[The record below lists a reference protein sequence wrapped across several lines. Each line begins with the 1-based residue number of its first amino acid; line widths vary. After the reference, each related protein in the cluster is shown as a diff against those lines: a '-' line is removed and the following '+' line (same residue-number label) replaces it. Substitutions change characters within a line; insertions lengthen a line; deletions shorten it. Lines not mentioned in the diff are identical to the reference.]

1 MPLKYAVAA
10 LFGDMK
16 MINANL
22 IPVSSLKP
30 MKCVRPSAAIKAEQE
45 ERGIIEMF
53 REMNKQTARD
63 VSQVLAGVKDHECS
77 QRN

>member
-16 MINANL
+16 MISPNL

-30 MKCVRPSAAIKAEQE
+30 MKCVRPSAKVLKAEQE

-63 VSQVLAGVKDHECS
+63 VSQVLAGVTDHD
-77 QRN
+77 RR